1 MSSNHNYLIFVPA
14 RGGSK
19 GIPGKNLHPLCGKPL
34 ISHTL
39 EVIAELGLINQ
50 SFISTDD
57 EKICDHCIGFGF
69 EMSYRRP
76 AALATDESPVMDSIF
91 DLLNWLTKKNKNPDT
106 VMMLQPTSPLRTAAQ
121 VRDAL
126 SIFEQTHMRAL
137 ASVCPVLQH
146 PYECVEA
153 NTAGGW
159 EYLREPGQKL
169 TRRQDYEDSF
179 YFIDGSIYIAT
190 VDFLREYET
199 FTVPGRTEL
208 YITSQR
214 NMPDIDEPEDLVIAE
229 ALLKEN
235 LVSER

>member
-1 MSSNHNYLIFVPA
+1 
-14 RGGSK
+14 
-19 GIPGKNLHPLCGKPL
+19 
-34 ISHTL
+34 
-39 EVIAELGLINQ
+39 
-50 SFISTDD
+50 
-57 EKICDHCIGFGF
+57 
-69 EMSYRRP
+69 
-76 AALATDESPVMDSIF
+76 
-91 DLLNWLTKKNKNPDT
+91 
-106 VMMLQPTSPLRTAAQ
+106 
-121 VRDAL
+121 
-126 SIFEQTHMRAL
+126 MRAL